1 MKAQAHTRCA
11 RRLPQRRQRGVV
23 AVVVAMTIVA
33 MVGMVGLAIDLGQM
47 FVAKTEL
54 QNAADACALAAVR
67 DMESG
72 LPLARSEAAGRTVAG
87 LHKVSF
93 QDHAVGGSNSPV
105 TITYSQVA
113 AGPFVAGGGLVGPAA
128 NAMKYVRCEI
138 SNSGIKTF
146 FIQVLNV
153 LPGVNIGDQS
163 VTASAVAAL
172 LPSQATCA
180 LPISLCSTSVS
191 TATPGQWLKS
201 LPDKP
206 ENSDFHWLDLTST
219 GGGASEISSQ
229 LLGEGA
235 CDLPA
240 LGTQV
245 GKPGN
250 MPSLSAAFNSRFGIY
265 FGSVKPADGPPDVSG
280 YSYTL
285 NNWPSGANAYPNFS
299 SRRDRNEI
307 YNEDEAGVD
316 VPGDSQP
323 SSYLKANGRQ
333 RRVVPVP
340 VVNCDDLEGPSHK
353 APILSWACVF
363 LLHPLP
369 NDAGGGG
376 GPKAEATPFSRV
388 LALAFASAF
397 NRALPSAH
405 AASDNASSGGGG
417 GGGNGGG
424 NGGGTTTTTGGTT
437 TTTGGTTT
445 SGGGGT
451 TDCQPGSQT
460 RLCVEY
466 LGDATSANSECASSG
481 LPGAPTVNTPKVPT
495 LVK

>member
-1 MKAQAHTRCA
+1 MSTQALFNRA
-11 RRLPQRRQRGVV
+11 RRPLQRRQHGVV

-33 MVGMVGLAIDLGQM
+33 MIGTVGLAIDLGQM

-54 QNAADACALAAVR
+54 QNAADGCALAAVR

-72 LPLARSEAAGRTVAG
+72 LPLARSEAAGRTVAD
-87 LHKVSF
+87 LHRVGF
-93 QDHAVGGSNSPV
+93 QGHAVGGTNSPV
-105 TITYSQVA
+105 TITYARTA
-113 AGPFVAGGGLVGPAA
+113 AGPFGSGVGLTGAAA

-138 SNSGIKTF
+138 THTGIRTF

-180 LPISLCSTSVS
+180 LPIGLCSNKVA
-191 TATPGQWLKS
+191 TATAGNWLEGVLDTAPGG
-201 LPDKP
+201 
-206 ENSDFHWLDLTST
+206 DFRWLDLTST
-219 GGGASEISSQ
+219 GGGAAEISSQ

-265 FGSVKPADGPPDVSG
+265 FGSVKAGDGAPDLSG

-285 NNWPSGANAYPNFS
+285 KTWPAAASAYTDFSG
-299 SRRDRNEI
+299 RRTQSEPYQGYDT
-307 YNEDEAGVD
+307 AGID
-316 VPGDSQP
+316 VSGTIQTT
-323 SSYLKANGRQ
+323 SYLMDKGRQ
-333 RRVVPVP
+333 RRVVAVP
-340 VVNCDDLEGPSHK
+340 VVDCNTFDGSAHK
-353 APILSWACVF
+353 APITGWACVF

-369 NDAGGGG
+369 NSGGGG
-376 GPKAEATPFSRV
+376 STTADASPFSKV
-388 LALAFASAF
+388 LASAFATAF
-397 NRALPSAH
+397 NRAFPSAYAQSDH
-405 AASDNASSGGGG
+405 AS
-417 GGGNGGG
+417 
-424 NGGGTTTTTGGTT
+424 GGGTTTTTTTTTSGGTT
-437 TTTGGTTT
+437 TTTT
-445 SGGGGT
+445 SGGGVTPKKCEIGS
-451 TDCQPGSQT
+451 DGQP

-466 LGDATSANSECASSG
+466 LGDATSPDSECASNG
-481 LPGAPTVNTPKVPT
+481 LPGDPTANTPKVPT